1 MGYDTLIFHSGLKSE
16 ERKNALKDFRYGTSR
31 FIIAVGCLDQGVD
44 IPNCDSAIILSSS
57 KNPREYVQRRGRILR
72 LNGKE
77 KTISNI
83 FDVIVFPFSVEWM
96 LSHEEEITN
105 LEKDLIRSQSSG
117 LEAFT
122 EESINLGEN
131 RRVLIDIKKV
141 IGGDNGRMDGTNA
154 D

>member
-1 MGYDTLIFHSGLKSE
+1 M
-16 ERKNALKDFRYGTSR
+16 
-31 FIIAVGCLDQGVD
+31 
-44 IPNCDSAIILSSS
+44 
-57 KNPREYVQRRGRILR
+57 QRRGRILR

-105 LEKDLIRSQSSG
+105 LEKDLIRSQISR